1 MFNRMAKIQ
10 FFDGQFLLASTV
22 NVIERKTNLELV
34 LDKKTHPYT
43 TFDNIMFDTSYTC
56 ILITSQLSEE
66 N

>member
-34 LDKKTHPYT
+34 LDKNTPVYY
-43 TFDNIMFDTSYTC
+43 IW
-56 ILITSQLSEE
+56 
-66 N
+66 

>member
-10 FFDGQFLLASTV
+10 FFLWTISIGEHSKRNRTQNEFRTRFGQ
-22 NVIERKTNLELV
+22 
-34 LDKKTHPYT
+34 KTHPYT